1 MNTREYDLL
10 TEAAI
15 LNVVRPLI
23 QKFLS
28 KIMGPFRQNPAMPQS
43 QMPAPGNMPSDEPK
57 DAIPR
62 AVYVARY
69 LMKHAG
75 LKDFQ
80 AAACAGVYLDENK
93 CKPSSYMKAEAEGRG
108 SSSTQNGGYGAGI
121 GSWTGVKTKTRVLNS
136 VGYDANTK
144 IESLPLNVQCE
155 MVVREINGH
164 NKKYY
169 DALKRTTNIED
180 AAATAIFIT
189 AGPGYAQREDPN
201 AWNTHPTWDSAV
213 RTMERLGSAN
223 DNRFGYSKHHHG
235 GAERRLAKAKQVLQA
250 MGGSVA

>member
-1 MNTREYDLL
+1 MNTREDYLL
-10 TEAAI
+10 SEAAV

-93 CKPSSYMKAEAEGRG
+93 CKPSSYMKAEAEGKG

-180 AAATAIFIT
+180 ASATAIFIT

-213 RTMERLGSAN
+213 KTMERLGSAN

>member
-93 CKPSSYMKAEAEGRG
+93 CKPSSYMKAEAEGKG

-164 NKKYY
+164 NKKYCRHEC
-169 DALKRTTNIED
+169 AFSASTT
-180 AAATAIFIT
+180 
-189 AGPGYAQREDPN
+189 
-201 AWNTHPTWDSAV
+201 
-213 RTMERLGSAN
+213 
-223 DNRFGYSKHHHG
+223 
-235 GAERRLAKAKQVLQA
+235 
-250 MGGSVA
+250 